1 MRRGRDRKPPSKVR
15 ASDDAGGTGW
25 NARAR
30 DESRAMDFL
39 NFGFWILDF
48 DRRPRSEDSMAR
60 ARAMTV

>member
-1 MRRGRDRKPPSKVR
+1 VR
-15 ASDDAGGTGW
+15 ASDDAGGTRW